1 MRNLRRAGMWTS
13 GLTLIIAAA
22 VITGCGAP
30 PDANAKVAPGQ
41 AAAVHQ
47 PPLKRKDAEQVLA
60 QAYASFDAKQYDA
73 AIAGADRVLVGNRD
87 GAGAAEAHYLRGRVF
102 EERAIQASDPVAA
115 KTSLSHARTAYNAA
129 LEARPAADLE
139 GRIRA
144 GIANAAYFQD
154 DYATAI
160 AEYTAA
166 FNKLTEPNS
175 KAWALYRVALSQQRF
190 GNFDEADQTF
200 AKVQQGFPNTEPA
213 KRASTHL
220 GARGFQV
227 QIGTYAT
234 PANAQNAV
242 NALRAEG
249 VIGTQQT
256 DPTGRMVVRV
266 GPVPTYDQAKTLKSR
281 LAAKYPDALII
292 P

>member
-1 MRNLRRAGMWTS
+1 MWTIVAP
-13 GLTLIIAAA
+13 GVVALAALM
-22 VITGCGAP
+22 TGCAAP
-30 PDANAKVAPGQ
+30 ENSGPGKPGQ
-41 AAAVHQ
+41 AAVNQ
-47 PPLKRKDAEQVLA
+47 KPLNRKEAEQVLN
-60 QAYASFDAKQYDA
+60 QAYAAFDAKQYDA
-73 AIAGADRVLVGNRD
+73 AMQGADRVLVGNRD
-87 GAGAAEAHYLRGRVF
+87 GAGAAEAHYLRGRVS
-102 EERAIQASDPVAA
+102 EERAIQATDAVAV
-115 KTSLSHARTAYNAA
+115 KTSLVYARTAYNAA
-129 LEARPAADLE
+129 LGAHPTPEVE
-139 GRIRA
+139 GRVHA
-144 GIANAAYFQD
+144 GIANVAYFQD

-166 FNKLTEPNS
+166 FSKLTDPSS

-200 AKVQQGFPNTEPA
+200 AKVLQGFPTSEPA
-213 KRASTHL
+213 KRAGQHQ

-242 NALRAEG
+242 AALRAEG
-249 VIGTQQT
+249 VMGTQQT
-256 DPTGRMVVRV
+256 DPTGRVVVRV
-266 GPVPTYDQAKTLKSR
+266 GPVPTYDQARALKAR

>member
-1 MRNLRRAGMWTS
+1 MRNLRRAGLWTIVAPVVVA
-13 GLTLIIAAA
+13 LAAL
-22 VITGCGAP
+22 ITGCAAP
-30 PDANAKVAPGQ
+30 DGNAPGPPGQ
-41 AAAVHQ
+41 AAINQ
-47 PPLKRKDAEQVLA
+47 KPLNRKDAEQVLN
-60 QAYASFDAKQYDA
+60 QAYAAFDAKQYDA
-73 AIAGADRVLVGNRD
+73 AMQGADRVLVGNRD

-102 EERAIQASDPVAA
+102 EERAIQATDPVAT
-115 KTSLSHARTAYNAA
+115 KTSLVYARSAYNAA
-129 LEARPAADLE
+129 LGARPSAEVE
-139 GRIRA
+139 GRAHA
-144 GIANAAYFQD
+144 GIANVAYFQD

-166 FNKLTEPNS
+166 FNKLTDPTS

-200 AKVQQGFPNTEPA
+200 AKVQQGFQSSEPA
-213 KRASTHL
+213 KRAGQHQ

-227 QIGTYAT
+227 QVGTYGT
-234 PANAQNAV
+234 PANAQNTVA
-242 NALRAEG
+242 ALRADG

-256 DPTGRMVVRV
+256 DPNGRMVVRV
-266 GPVPTYDQAKTLKSR
+266 GPVPTYDQARALKAR

>member
-1 MRNLRRAGMWTS
+1 MWTIV
-13 GLTLIIAAA
+13 GLGVALSPAMMTGCAAPDASAPGKPGQPAA
-22 VITGCGAP
+22 V
-30 PDANAKVAPGQ
+30 NQK
-41 AAAVHQ
+41 
-47 PPLKRKDAEQVLA
+47 PLNRNDAEPVLN
-60 QAYASFDAKQYDA
+60 QAYAAFEAKQYDA
-73 AIAGADRVLVGNRD
+73 AMSGADRVLVGNRD

-115 KTSLSHARTAYNAA
+115 KTSLVYARTAYNAA
-129 LEARPAADLE
+129 LAGHATPELE
-139 GRIRA
+139 GRVHA
-144 GIANAAYFQD
+144 GIANVAYFQD

-160 AEYTAA
+160 AEYSVA
-166 FNKLTEPNS
+166 FNKLTDPSS

-190 GNFDEADQTF
+190 GNFDEADQSF
-200 AKVQQGFPNTEPA
+200 AKVQQGFPSSEPA
-213 KRASTHL
+213 KRAAQHQ

-242 NALRAEG
+242 AALRAEG

-256 DPTGRMVVRV
+256 DPAGRQVVRV
-266 GPVPTYDQAKTLKSR
+266 GPVPTYDQARALKGR